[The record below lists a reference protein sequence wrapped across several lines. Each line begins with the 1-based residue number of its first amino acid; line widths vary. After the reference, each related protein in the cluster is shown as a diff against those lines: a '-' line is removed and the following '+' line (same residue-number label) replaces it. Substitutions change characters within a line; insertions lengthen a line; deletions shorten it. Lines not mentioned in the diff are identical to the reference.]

1 ILTPS
6 LPITPELFWMKA
18 SQKTDVGRVIHANSI
33 TLTPGTVSVEVE
45 GDSILVHSI
54 TAEMADG
61 TRSGEMDRYVTRV
74 EGG

>member
-1 ILTPS
+1 MRL
-6 LPITPELFWMKA
+6 
-18 SQKTDVGRVIHANSI
+18 R
-33 TLTPGTVSVEVE
+33 TVSVEVE
-45 GDSILVHSI
+45 GDSILVHAI